1 MEDIRLARELVQS
14 GLNPVAIRSAVGTGS
29 LRRVRRGAY
38 VEVAELDDDPTRLHR
53 RQIVATL
60 KQGHPRS
67 VVSHGSAAVL
77 RSLGVPRSALDRVH
91 LTRDRQGGGQ
101 RRAWL
106 QVHGHPLPPEH
117 VSEVRGIPTTT
128 LPRTVVDLA
137 CVLPLP
143 DAVAVG
149 DGALRLGATTPG
161 DLEQVLATFGARRG
175 VGTARRAL
183 GLLDGRSESY
193 GESVSRVL
201 MLQAGLPAPE
211 PQLLVRDERGVVV
224 ARVDFAWPELGVV
237 GEFDGRVKYGRSLA
251 PDEDPTKALWREKV
265 REDLIR
271 DLGWQVVRWIWA
283 DLDDPAAWFARLER
297 AFARGHAMPV

>member
-1 MEDIRLARELVQS
+1 MEDVRLARELVQD
-14 GLNPVAIRSAVGTGS
+14 GVNPVAIRSAVSAGA
-29 LRRVRRGAY
+29 LHRLRRGAY
-38 VEVAELDDDPTRLHR
+38 VDVAEVGDDPSRLHR
-53 RQIVATL
+53 QQIVATL
-60 KQGHPRS
+60 KQGHPRA
-67 VVSHGSAAVL
+67 VVSHGSGAVL
-77 RSLGVPRSALDRVH
+77 QGLGVPRSALDRVH

-117 VSEVRGIPTTT
+117 VSEVDGIPTTS

-137 CVLPLP
+137 CCLPLP

-149 DGALRLGATTPG
+149 DGALRLGATPD
-161 DLEQVLATFGARRG
+161 DLARVLATFGARRG

-183 GLLDGRSESY
+183 GLLDARSESY
-193 GESVSRVL
+193 GESVSRTL
-201 MLQAGLPAPE
+201 MLLAGLPAPE

-224 ARVDFAWPELGVV
+224 ARVDFAWPELGVI
-237 GEFDGRVKYGRSLA
+237 GEFDGRLKYGRSLA

-265 REDLIR
+265 REDLLR

-283 DLDDPAAWFARLER
+283 DLDAPAAWFARLER
-297 AFARGHAMPV
+297 AFARGHAIPA